1 MSMTDPIADMLT
13 GIRNAIMAR
22 HETMVTPASKMK
34 AEIAALLAQSGYI
47 SAFKVIEE
55 GPQGK
60 LAIKFKYDGGRPAI
74 RGIKRISKPG
84 KRVYSR
90 AGDIAPVL
98 SGTGSAIISTNKGIM
113 TDAQA
118 REANVGGE
126 VICQVW

>member
-34 AEIAALLAQSGYI
+34 AEIAALLAQTGYI
-47 SAFKVIEE
+47 SAFKLIEE

-60 LAIKFKYDGGRPAI
+60 LAIKFKYDGSRAAI

-98 SGTGSAIISTNKGIM
+98 SGTGSAIISTSKGIM